1 MSTTLSIENPL
12 KGGVSSDNN
21 LDVRRLDAFA
31 AAQEYRQRRADEPPV
46 QDARARARAAKLEAA
61 DVRELGR
68 LNYRFLI
75 QRRTRSIDI
84 GTARACRRWTVA
96 STSPTMRSSRTR
108 RHHAEEVVTRELD
121 FGEFLFR
128 NCLENS

>member
-31 AAQEYRQRRADEPPV
+31 AAREYRQRRADEPPV

-75 QRRTRSIDI
+75 QRRTRGIDTKN
-84 GTARACRRWTVA
+84 GKRVPWVDRRFHAANDALKQNKKT
-96 STSPTMRSSRTR
+96 PHRRS
-108 RHHAEEVVTRELD
+108 
-121 FGEFLFR
+121 FFF
-128 NCLENS
+128 